1 LVQTLKQKQESPNAK
16 KSLDGITLE
25 NILIHLVDQY
35 GWDGLA
41 EKIQI
46 RCFISDPS
54 VKSSLKFLRK
64 TAWAREK
71 VEKLY
76 LESE

>member
-1 LVQTLKQKQESPNAK
+1 MQK